1 MFCPV
6 QPWQPVP
13 SWWIPG
19 GKPLGPVLALVTPV
33 EWLLGVSHLEGGL
46 MESLEELLPVTLV
59 AVWWF

>member
-19 GKPLGPVLALVTPV
+19 GKPLGPVLALVTP
-33 EWLLGVSHLEGGL
+33 EECLLGPSHLQVGL
-46 MESLEELLPVTLV
+46 MESLEDLLPATPVV
-59 AVWWF
+59 V